1 MRPPASAQTVHVG
14 LEAITGDAVR
24 LAGGRWRAVLRVE
37 GLQLWLRD
45 AGDQEAVLVA
55 FAAFLNGLAFPVQ
68 LLVRVLPFDGD
79 PYLERLERAGR
90 GGPESLAAVARDHA
104 AFFRRLARE
113 GAFLERRFYLV
124 VPAPAAVPGWAGG
137 APRRRGWGR
146 PSGWPSCWP
155 PGWPFGRPFGRRGDP
170 DGPPAATAADESGG
184 LAAPRLLAARC
195 AEVERGLGRCGLTAW
210 RLSGGELVE
219 LFYACWCPDLAR
231 VQRLPTGPA
240 AHEALVVGGS
250 GGLRPGPG
258 PLDRRAEE
266 EAP

>member
-1 MRPPASAQTVHVG
+1 M
-14 LEAITGDAVR
+14 
-24 LAGGRWRAVLRVE
+24 
-37 GLQLWLRD
+37 
-45 AGDQEAVLVA
+45 
-55 FAAFLNGLAFPVQ
+55 Q

-79 PYLERLERAGR
+79 PYLERLERAGH

-124 VPAPAAVPGWAGG
+124 VPAPAAGPGRAGG
-137 APRRRGWGR
+137 APRRPGRRWGR
-146 PSGWPSCWP
+146 PSGWP
-155 PGWPFGRPFGRRGDP
+155 PGWPFARRGDP
-170 DGPPAATAADESGG
+170 DGARAATAADESGG

-219 LFYACWCPDLAR
+219 LFYACWCPELAR

-240 AHEALVVGGS
+240 ANEALVVGGP

-258 PLDRRAEE
+258 PLDMRAEE